1 MRVELY
7 LVRHGETEW
16 SRARRHTGRT
26 DVPLNRVG
34 EAEAAAL
41 GEHLKGLEVDRVL
54 SSPLVRATATAR
66 LAGFGDRLETTE
78 ALLEFDYGE
87 YEGLTSRQI
96 RATRP
101 GWDLFRDGCPGG
113 ETVADAAARAR
124 PLLEE
129 LAGDPGTGR
138 AGGVPGGSE
147 AVGGRVLLFG
157 HGHQLRILTACYLGL
172 PPDAARHLFLGT
184 ASLSVLGIE
193 HHWPA
198 VLLWNEQEGSG
209 AHQAEAGTTGWR
221 GVPAP
226 RSGRG

>member
-1 MRVELY
+1 MGVELY

-26 DVPLNRVG
+26 DLPLSPAG

-41 GEHLKGLEVDRVL
+41 GRHLRGLEVDRVL
-54 SSPLVRATATAR
+54 SSPLTRAVITAR
-66 LAGFGDRLETTE
+66 LAGFGDSVELTD

-87 YEGLTSRQI
+87 YEGRTTAEI

-113 ETVADAAARAR
+113 ETVEDAAGRARA
-124 PLLEE
+124 LLAE
-129 LAGDPGTGR
+129 LAE
-138 AGGVPGGSE
+138 SN
-147 AVGGRVLLFG
+147 GRVLVFS
-157 HGHQLRILTACYLGL
+157 HGHQLRILTACFLGL

-184 ASLSVLGIE
+184 ASLSVLGVE
-193 HHWPA
+193 HEWPA

-209 AHQAEAGTTGWR
+209 AHVAEAGTTGWR
-221 GVPAP
+221 GVP
-226 RSGRG
+226 R